1 MCVEW
6 FGRDFLALLVA
17 VTVNGT
23 SPEWVIVA
31 IGEVCDGEGVCMAV
45 KGPPS
50 STDVKGVSGALF
62 VPVKRPFEKGSFT
75 GRDGVVSFC
84 GTQRYKKKSCQY
96 TKTHSRLQHGMMG
109 VWMQLPVPV
118 IDPRGWISSNFPLV
132 TQYYIMTGRRR
143 FTLLGQRARLE
154 GNYFEPCHWD

>member
-1 MCVEW
+1 MECSRCGTVCVEW

-84 GTQRYKKKSCQY
+84 GTQRYKKKKRVVNILKHTAGC
-96 TKTHSRLQHGMMG
+96 
-109 VWMQLPVPV
+109 
-118 IDPRGWISSNFPLV
+118 SS
-132 TQYYIMTGRRR
+132 G
-143 FTLLGQRARLE
+143 
-154 GNYFEPCHWD
+154 